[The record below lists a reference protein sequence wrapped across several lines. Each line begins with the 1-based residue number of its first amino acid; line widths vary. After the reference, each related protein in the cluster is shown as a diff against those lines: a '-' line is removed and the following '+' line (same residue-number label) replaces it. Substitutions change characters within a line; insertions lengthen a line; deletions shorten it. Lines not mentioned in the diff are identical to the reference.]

1 MFKRFLAHQRCH
13 LTLSLSCLLS
23 GCLLNAPLS
32 VHAQPNSLFIE
43 QDNRVTTILIDSEIS
58 TDTRETNFDS
68 AIVPND
74 PLDSPFPVPWQWIV
88 QTQQDFKEQ
97 GIEGN
102 RYYRS
107 QALVSPDGKYA
118 AYTRIQMVA
127 ASELYQSQV
136 NSVVFLENLE
146 TGELQVI
153 RADSPLAKSLLGNNI
168 QEDISGL
175 ISVLIPVSWTAKG
188 DRLLSRQLEG
198 FFNTSDVTDYGVI
211 WERESNTTTTLTPV
225 QNPHDHE
232 TAILLGW
239 NDDNGEQVLFRSGSL
254 GDENWPIVAVTDEG
268 DTLLATDADSV
279 TYGQLV
285 TRSWTGSQILQ

>member
-13 LTLSLSCLLS
+13 FTLSIGCLLS
-23 GCLLNAPLS
+23 GWLLATPLS
-32 VHAQPNSLFIE
+32 VHAQPNSILTE
-43 QDNRVTTILIDSEIS
+43 QVDEVKTVSIDSEIS
-58 TDTRETNFDS
+58 TNPIETAFDAS
-68 AIVPND
+68 TVPND

-88 QTQQDFKEQ
+88 ETQQEFRDQ
-97 GIEGN
+97 GVQGN

-118 AYTRIQMVA
+118 AYTRIHMVA

-136 NSVVFLENLE
+136 AGVVFLENLE

-153 RADSPLAKSLLGNNI
+153 RADSPLAKYLLENNA

-175 ISVLIPVSWTAKG
+175 ISVLMPISWSAKG

-211 WERESNTTTTLTPV
+211 WERESNETTTLTPV

-254 GDENWPIVAVTDEG
+254 GDEDWPLVAVTDEG

-279 TYGQLV
+279 THGQLV

>member
-1 MFKRFLAHQRCH
+1 MFKRFLAHQRCYF
-13 LTLSLSCLLS
+13 TLSLGYLLS
-23 GCLLNAPLS
+23 GWLLATPLS
-32 VHAQPNSLFIE
+32 VHAQPNSILTE
-43 QDNRVTTILIDSEIS
+43 QGDELKNVLIDSDIPINPIETAFDAS
-58 TDTRETNFDS
+58 T
-68 AIVPND
+68 VPND
-74 PLDSPFPVPWQWIV
+74 PLDSPFPVPWQWIIE
-88 QTQQDFKEQ
+88 TQQEFRDQ
-97 GIEGN
+97 GVEGN

-136 NSVVFLENLE
+136 TSVVFLENLE

-153 RADSPLAKSLLGNNI
+153 RADSPLAKYLLESYAH
-168 QEDISGL
+168 EDISGL
-175 ISVLIPVSWTAKG
+175 ISVLMPISWSAKG

-211 WERESNTTTTLTPV
+211 WERESNETTTLTPV

-254 GDENWPIVAVTDEG
+254 GDEDWPLVAVTDEG

-279 TYGQLV
+279 TYGQFV